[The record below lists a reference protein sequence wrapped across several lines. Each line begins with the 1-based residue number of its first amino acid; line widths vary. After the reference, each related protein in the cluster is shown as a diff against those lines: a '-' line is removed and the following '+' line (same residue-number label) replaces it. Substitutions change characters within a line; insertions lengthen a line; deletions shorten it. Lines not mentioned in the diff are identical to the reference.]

1 MYFLAETTKTT
12 DINYKMRDIL
22 IDYFKKYDTLKL
34 KPDNR
39 FIRIK
44 WIEKPF

>member
-1 MYFLAETTKTT
+1 
-12 DINYKMRDIL
+12 MRDIL

-34 KPDNR
+34 KSDNR

-44 WIEKPF
+44 WIEKHF

>member
-1 MYFLAETTKTT
+1 
-12 DINYKMRDIL
+12 MRDIL

-34 KPDNR
+34 KSDNR

-44 WIEKPF
+44 